1 MDEELELIMDD
12 AKEQM
17 GKAIE
22 HLDYELGKIRAG
34 KANPRVLDDIKVEA
48 YGAPTPLNQVANV
61 SVPDPRTIAIKPWD
75 KTMISHIERAI
86 MAANI
91 GLNPDNNGEVIRIM
105 VPPLTEERRR
115 DLAKQAKK
123 TCEEAKIAIRNI
135 RRDAI
140 EEIKKLKKDGLG
152 EDVQKDKEAD
162 VQKIHDAFI
171 KKVDEMYVVKEKDI
185 MTV

>member
-1 MDEELELIMDD
+1 MDEELELIMDEV
-12 AKEQM
+12 KEQM

-34 KANPRVLDDIKVEA
+34 KANPRVLDDIKVES

-61 SVPDPRTIAIKPWD
+61 SVPDPRTIAVKPWD
-75 KTMISHIERAI
+75 KSMIGPIEKAI

-105 VPPLTEERRR
+105 IPPLTEERRR
-115 DLAKQAKK
+115 DLAKLAKR
-123 TCEEAKIAIRNI
+123 TCEDSKIAVRNI

-152 EDVQKDKEAD
+152 EDIQKDKEAE
-162 VQKIHDAFI
+162 VQKIHDAHI
-171 KKVDEMYVVKEKDI
+171 KKIDEMYAVKEKDI